1 MSEPKLISRRVAYTE
16 VAELFDVEINKKV
29 VRVEKYN
36 KQDALSNDYEF
47 EIDAID
53 KDKVLTD
60 DEREEVY
67 NFVEELE

>member
-1 MSEPKLISRRVAYTE
+1 MSEPKRISRRVAYKE

>member
-1 MSEPKLISRRVAYTE
+1 MTEPKLISRRVAYKE

>member
-1 MSEPKLISRRVAYTE
+1 MSEPKLISRRVAYKE